1 MARKAAERL
10 NPRELAKKH
19 GGEDRTDK
27 LDKVRDKVREARDTL
42 VTQAELAERGRQI
55 SEHLNNLYHKELPD
69 LFVEAGIDSLGL
81 EAEGNLPAY
90 DTKLK
95 PFYKASI
102 PKDKEA
108 EAFKWLE
115 KQGVGDMIK
124 NMFSIQL
131 GMGDNVKAKK
141 LEEFLV
147 KNKYDFERK
156 RGVPWNTLTAF
167 VKEQVED
174 RKVKPSDLPLDLLG
188 AFVGSIVTIKPR
200 KQKD

>member
-1 MARKAAERL
+1 MARKAAQRL

-42 VTQAELAERGRQI
+42 LTQAALAERGKQI

-81 EAEGNLPAY
+81 EAEGNLPAF

-95 PFYKASI
+95 PFYRASI

-108 EAFKWLE
+108 DAFKWLE

-131 GMGDNVKAKK
+131 GMGDNAKAKK